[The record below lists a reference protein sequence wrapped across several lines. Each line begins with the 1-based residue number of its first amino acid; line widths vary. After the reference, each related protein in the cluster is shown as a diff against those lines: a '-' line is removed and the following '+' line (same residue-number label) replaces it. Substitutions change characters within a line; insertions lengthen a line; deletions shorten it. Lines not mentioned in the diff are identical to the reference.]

1 MSLALK
7 VLLGLIV
14 ACSSGSFAQDI
25 PTHLYQPT
33 GSCEVKIS
41 SIVCQIYLFLTLIL
55 KVNQVCIYKYISE
68 QQQFGTQQEQAVTV
82 EATVETLCN
91 SGTYSACVN

>member
-41 SIVCQIYLFLTLIL
+41 SIICQILLAFDSYFEGKPSLYL
-55 KVNQVCIYKYISE
+55 QVH
-68 QQQFGTQQEQAVTV
+68 
-82 EATVETLCN
+82 L
-91 SGTYSACVN
+91 